1 MDEFV
6 LSIAVFRRCGSV
18 ARMNGEEDEAKFVAE
33 LCNTTAQ
40 LEVTVEAH
48 QRPAANHVALADP
61 PQSS

>member
-1 MDEFV
+1 
-6 LSIAVFRRCGSV
+6 
-18 ARMNGEEDEAKFVAE
+18 MNGEEDEAKFVAE